1 MYGLTDFDISQ
12 YVEVTTGRTR
22 AATSGLLRT
31 QACKTSTFQSSY
43 CVRIVK
49 LWNYVCTSAPSYCY
63 VTVSSFKSYLRKTYI
78 HLTIVLPTLL
88 TYLVH
93 THLSRLNKYLTFL
106 SLSFHSLCLFILL
119 VFSSNLPCLCFLS
132 LFLVFVSCLCFLSL
146 FLVFVSCLCFLSSG
160 EHLAWNIVSFV
171 FRHFWHFPRLLV
183 QCNCPFKLC
192 KYSVFYVPN

>member
-1 MYGLTDFDISQ
+1 MFVRL
-12 YVEVTTGRTR
+12 
-22 AATSGLLRT
+22 LLRIVMSLSPLLNHT
-31 QACKTSTFQSSY
+31 CTRLTSTS
-43 CVRIVK
+43 
-49 LWNYVCTSAPSYCY
+49 L
-63 VTVSSFKSYLRKTYI
+63 
-78 HLTIVLPTLL
+78 VLPTLL

-132 LFLVFVSCLCFLSL
+132 LFLVFVSCLCFLS
-146 FLVFVSCLCFLSSG
+146 SG
-160 EHLAWNIVSFV
+160 EHLAWDIVSFV